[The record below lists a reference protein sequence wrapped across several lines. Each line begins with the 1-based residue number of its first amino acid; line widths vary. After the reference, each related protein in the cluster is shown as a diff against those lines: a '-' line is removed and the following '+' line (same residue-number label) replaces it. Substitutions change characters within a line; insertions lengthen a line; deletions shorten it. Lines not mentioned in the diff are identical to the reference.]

1 MVGKSFAGAPYEGD
15 WPSMTTVRI
24 MTGAKIPEGC
34 DAVIMQENTTVD
46 GDNITFNQC
55 SPKTNMNI
63 RPTGDDIRVNDVVLK
78 KGARLTARDIP
89 MIATLGI
96 SHISVFRKP
105 VVCFLFYRR

>member
-1 MVGKSFAGAPYEGD
+1 
-15 WPSMTTVRI
+15 
-24 MTGAKIPEGC
+24 
-34 DAVIMQENTTVD
+34 
-46 GDNITFNQC
+46 
-55 SPKTNMNI
+55 I

-105 VVCFLFYRR
+105 VVAFFSTGDELRPLGTELEDGQIYDSNRYGIKPLIENFG